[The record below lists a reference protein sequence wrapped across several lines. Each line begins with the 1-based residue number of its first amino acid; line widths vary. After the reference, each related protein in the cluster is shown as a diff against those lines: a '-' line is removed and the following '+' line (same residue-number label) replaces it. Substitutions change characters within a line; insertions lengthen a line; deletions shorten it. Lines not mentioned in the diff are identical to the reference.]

1 MNNNN
6 NKKRRKR
13 KGCSYCQDKNAVIDY
28 KDTKKLQK
36 YLSERGKILPRR
48 VTGNCAK
55 HQRAVTIAV
64 KRARIIALLPFVS
77 E

>member
-1 MNNNN
+1 MI
-6 NKKRRKR
+6 KKRRKR
-13 KGCSYCQDKNAVIDY
+13 KGCSFCQDKVTAIDY

-36 YLSERGKILPRR
+36 YLTERGKILPRR

-55 HQRAVTIAV
+55 HQRMLTSAI
-64 KRARIIALLPFVS
+64 KRSRIIALLPFVS

>member
-1 MNNNN
+1 MI
-6 NKKRRKR
+6 KKRRKR
-13 KGCSYCQDKNAVIDY
+13 KGCAFCQDKTTSIDY

-36 YLSERGKILPRR
+36 YLTERGKILPRR

-55 HQRAVTIAV
+55 HQRMLTSAI
-64 KRARIIALLPFVS
+64 KRSRIIALLPFVS